1 MQTQRLSDFLHKLQ
15 YQMLPPQA
23 VDAAKMFVED
33 LLGVALAGSV
43 QAPGKIWRQYF
54 GQTRGRMEATAWID
68 GLERRSCAAAAG
80 LGRCP

>member
-33 LLGVALAGSV
+33 LLGKL
-43 QAPGKIWRQYF
+43 
-54 GQTRGRMEATAWID
+54 
-68 GLERRSCAAAAG
+68 
-80 LGRCP
+80 